1 VIVDAL
7 CAVTGSTD
15 ALALR
20 RALHELSMPQLYSQI
35 TVPLLVINGDNDTL
49 CGTRDSIELATHAP
63 HAMLKLY
70 PADDHCAMNHFD
82 QWLELTQNWLL
93 EQVSTRA

>member
-1 VIVDAL
+1 MLRLTGVGTVIINFSGPASSQRHDPSSWPGH
-7 CAVTGSTD
+7 T
-15 ALALR
+15 
-20 RALHELSMPQLYSQI
+20 LSCTPKSEE
-35 TVPLLVINGDNDTL
+35 PL